1 MSNIY
6 SVSMVVDNLYEKYWV
21 FNTQE
26 LNNLV
31 NNGKKRKATT
41 ILIQDSEG
49 NDLAGLTR
57 KNKCLPPAVC
67 GSEDEGSILR

>member
-41 ILIQDSEG
+41 ILIQDADG

-57 KNKCLPPAVC
+57 KNKCLLPAVC

>member
-26 LNNLV
+26 LN
-31 NNGKKRKATT
+31 KKRKATT

-57 KNKCLPPAVC
+57 KNKCLLPAVC